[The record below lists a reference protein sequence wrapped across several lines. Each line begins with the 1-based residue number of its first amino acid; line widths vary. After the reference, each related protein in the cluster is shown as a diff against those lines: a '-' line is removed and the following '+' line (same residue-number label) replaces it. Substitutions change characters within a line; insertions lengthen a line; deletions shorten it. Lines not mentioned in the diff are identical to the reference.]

1 MVLRRHSRPNAAQV
15 RLGLGMKPGAAAV
28 ATWRSQ
34 ASVDR
39 SGAASTT
46 RSPWAWALWSGL
58 AGGLFSV
65 LGFAPAAWLAHGLA
79 VATENRVLLA
89 DAQGSIWSGQ
99 ARMVLTGG
107 AGSRD
112 ALALPGPLRW
122 TLAPGWS
129 GLRLGLQADC
139 CMNQPLAVQLSAGFD
154 GFLAQLSDQDSHW
167 PAQLL
172 VGLGTPWNTLSP
184 EGQLQFRP
192 RAVRLQW
199 AAGRL
204 TLDGQLEVQ
213 ALDMASRL
221 STLRPLGDY
230 QLQLGGGAVPS
241 LTLRTLK
248 GDLQLTG
255 QGQWVGGRLRFQ
267 GEATAVEGREAAL
280 SNLLNLL
287 GRRQGPKSLISVG

>member
-1 MVLRRHSRPNAAQV
+1 VLA
-15 RLGLGMKPGAAAV
+15 
-28 ATWRSQ
+28 
-34 ASVDR
+34 
-39 SGAASTT
+39 
-46 RSPWAWALWSGL
+46 
-58 AGGLFSV
+58 
-65 LGFAPAAWLAHGLA
+65 FAPAAWLAQGLA
-79 VATENRVLLA
+79 QATDNRLMLA
-89 DAQGSIWSGQ
+89 EAQGSIWSGQ

-107 AGSRD
+107 VGSRD

-122 TLAPGWS
+122 TLQPTWS
-129 GLRLGLQADC
+129 GLQLGLQADC
-139 CMNQPLAVQLSAGFD
+139 CMRQPLTVQLSAGFD
-154 GFLAQLSDQDSHW
+154 GFRAVVSDQHSRW

-184 EGQLQFRP
+184 EGQLQFTP
-192 RAVRLQW
+192 RAMQLRW

-204 TLDGQLEVQ
+204 TLDGQLDVQ

-230 QLQLGGGAVPS
+230 QLQLGGGAVPT

-248 GDLQLTG
+248 GDLQLVG

-267 GEATAVEGREAAL
+267 GEASAVEGREAAL